1 MPASTF
7 KATLNLDLLLTEIV
21 SGGLQNGPIPSRFLE
36 AFPLPNGTSDGQ
48 INVGYY
54 KRESGIANTTTA
66 YDLVG
71 SLTNISGT
79 VINFDEVVLIAIKN
93 LSTTAAN
100 YLTIGPDATN
110 GFGAISG
117 NKGFWSAA
125 LGSGGG
131 TVVAADGGSWTVF
144 HSYTGVPATAGTA
157 DKLSVVTTG
166 TSANTWDIIIIGR
179 DN

>member
-1 MPASTF
+1 MSSTF

-21 SGGLQNGPIPSRFLE
+21 SSGLMNGPLAPRFLE
-36 AFPLPNGTSDGQ
+36 QLNMMTGTSDGQ
-48 INVGYY
+48 VNVGYY
-54 KRESGIANTTTA
+54 KRESGIANTTTT
-66 YDLVG
+66 YDLIG
-71 SLTNISGT
+71 SLKDNSQTT
-79 VINFDEVVLIAIKN
+79 INFDEVVLIAIKN

-110 GFGAISG
+110 GFGAISA

-131 TVVAADGGSWTVF
+131 TVVTADGGSWTVF
-144 HSYTGVPATAGTA
+144 HAYTGVPATAGTG
-157 DKLSVVTTG
+157 DKLSVITTG
-166 TSANTWDIIIIGR
+166 TSLNTWDIIIIGR